1 VAVVTVDERGR
12 MTIPKEMGLKR
23 GKAVVI
29 PAGSFFVVIPVPADP
44 HKFAGSWLST
54 ERTVKELKVIAEK
67 RAAED
72 AVGRAKRRR
81 QL

>member
-1 VAVVTVDERGR
+1 MAVVTIDERGR
-12 MTIPKEMGLKR
+12 LTIPREMEPKK

-29 PAGSFFVVIPVPADP
+29 PAGSFFVVIPVPVDP
-44 HKFAGSWLST
+44 YKFAGSWLST
-54 ERTVKELKVIAEK
+54 EHTVKELKVIAEK

>member
-1 VAVVTVDERGR
+1 MAVVTIDE
-12 MTIPKEMGLKR
+12 R

-44 HKFAGSWLST
+44 YKFAGSWLST
-54 ERTVKELKVIAEK
+54 ERAVKELKVIAEK

-72 AVGRAKRRR
+72 AIDRAKRRT
-81 QL
+81 QLFS